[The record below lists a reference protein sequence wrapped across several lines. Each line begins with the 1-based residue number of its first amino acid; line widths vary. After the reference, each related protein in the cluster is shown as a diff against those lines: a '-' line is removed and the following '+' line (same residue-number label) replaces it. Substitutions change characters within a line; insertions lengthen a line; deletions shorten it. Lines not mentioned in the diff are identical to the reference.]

1 MPKLVIICILFSV
14 SGIISHAQNI
24 STEKPPPDND
34 NMGKSSL
41 IKLKKEDNA
50 PLVKYN
56 DADYYNSFENSVRNN
71 TQFILHPVKIQEKP
85 KFDIVSSYR
94 NNIRFAGFW
103 NGYAI
108 LNFTPTV
115 YIQPFDFI
123 SIYANHNF
131 SNYIPVKDIKGSF
144 KSLFI
149 EGAAILAV
157 DNSVKFLLSG
167 SPIIRA
173 VTEFVLKNLVLSFAG
188 KSFNSGSSNTLLEF
202 KYFYY
207 AVSIRF

>member
-14 SGIISHAQNI
+14 SGILSHAQSI
-24 STEKPPPDND
+24 IIEKPRQDND
-34 NMGKSSL
+34 NSDKTSV

-50 PLVKYN
+50 PLAKYN
-56 DADYYNSFENSVRNN
+56 DADYYNSFENSVRSN
-71 TQFILHPVKIQEKP
+71 TQSILHPVKIQEKP
-85 KFDIVSSYR
+85 KFDIISSYR
-94 NNIRFAGFW
+94 NNIHFAGFW

-115 YIQPFDFI
+115 FIQPFDFI

-131 SNYIPVKDIKGSF
+131 SNYIPVKDIKENF

-149 EGAAILAV
+149 EGAAVLAI

-167 SPIIRA
+167 SPVIRA
-173 VTEFVLKNLVLSFAG
+173 VTEFVLKNLAISIAK
-188 KSFNSGSSNTLLEF
+188 KSFSSSSNTLLEF
-202 KYFYY
+202 KYYYY